1 MVVEQGFSALLSVL
15 NLALSAHIIPVIAIL
30 WFTA

>member
-1 MVVEQGFSALLSVL
+1 MVVEYSFSALLSVL
-15 NLALSAHIIPVIAIL
+15 AFALSAQIIPVIAIL